1 MARPIDK
8 LTTALRRAYPDISI
22 EERRAHSELDDVEAD
37 ERWFIK
43 HPAGLADVQVE
54 SRAGDAPFVVESDL
68 APPTV
73 ARTVDRAVKL
83 VTERLGLR
91 IER

>member
-1 MARPIDK
+1 MSRDIDH
-8 LTTALRRAYPDISI
+8 LTSALRRAYPDISI
-22 EERRAHSELDDVEAD
+22 EERRAHADLDDVESD

-43 HPAGLADVQVE
+43 HPAALADVQVE
-54 SRAGDAPFVVESDL
+54 SRTGDAPFVVESDL
-68 APPTV
+68 APPMV

-91 IER
+91 IDR